1 MRKYSFKELGLENTR
16 DMFKRANENGYSIP
30 AFNFAN
36 LEQLQAILDACVEA
50 ESDVIIQIS
59 ASARTYI
66 GKEQLPLLVKGAIDE
81 IRAKGSKIAVALNL
95 DHGKGQDL
103 IKDCLDYGF
112 SSVMIDASK
121 YDFEK
126 NIELTKEIVEL
137 AKDYDASVEGEIGV
151 IHGTEDEHSADES
164 TFTKPAEAVE
174 FIKRTGVDSLAIAIG
189 TAHGAHKFK
198 VGEDPKLRLDILE
211 NIKKEIG
218 SFPIVLHGS
227 SSVPQDYIKKFK
239 EFGGEVKD
247 AIGIPNAELR
257 KASKSAVAKIN
268 VDTDGRLAFTAAIR
282 RVLGTTPKEF
292 DPRKYLGAAKDE
304 MKAYYK
310 TKIVDV
316 FGSEGAYKKGTK

>member
-1 MRKYSFKELGLENTR
+1 MKKYSFKELGLENTR

-36 LEQLQAILDACVEA
+36 LEQLQAILDACTEA

-95 DHGKGQDL
+95 DHGKGHEL

-164 TFTKPAEAVE
+164 AFTKPAEAVE

-211 NIKKEIG
+211 AIKKEIG

-247 AIGIPNAELR
+247 AIGIPDEELK
-257 KASKSAVAKIN
+257 KASKLIVTKIN
-268 VDTDGRLAFTAAIR
+268 VDTDGRLVFTSALREYFAEN
-282 RVLGTTPKEF
+282 PKEM
-292 DPRKYLGAAKDE
+292 DLKKYLDYARNE
-304 MKAYYK
+304 MKNFYVKKINSVFK
-310 TKIVDV
+310 TK
-316 FGSEGAYKKGTK
+316 

>member
-1 MRKYSFKELGLENTR
+1 MKKYSFKELGLENTR

-36 LEQLQAILDACVEA
+36 LEQLQAILDACTEA

-95 DHGKGQDL
+95 DHGKGHEL

-164 TFTKPAEAVE
+164 AFTKPAEAVE

-211 NIKKEIG
+211 AIKKEIG

-247 AIGIPNAELR
+247 AIGIPDEELK
-257 KASKSAVAKIN
+257 KASKSIVTKIN
-268 VDTDGRLAFTAAIR
+268 VDTDGRLVFTSALREYFAKN
-282 RVLGTTPKEF
+282 PKEM
-292 DPRKYLGAAKDE
+292 DLKKYLDYARNE
-304 MKAYYK
+304 MKNFYVKKINSVFK
-310 TKIVDV
+310 TK
-316 FGSEGAYKKGTK
+316 

>member
-1 MRKYSFKELGLENTR
+1 MKKYSFKELGLENTR

-36 LEQLQAILDACVEA
+36 LEQLQAILDACTEA

-95 DHGKGQDL
+95 DHGKGYEL

-164 TFTKPAEAVE
+164 AFTKPAEAVE

-211 NIKKEIG
+211 AIKKEIG

-247 AIGIPNAELR
+247 AIGIPDEELK
-257 KASKSAVAKIN
+257 KASKSIVTKIN
-268 VDTDGRLAFTAAIR
+268 VDTDGRLVFTSALREYFAKN
-282 RVLGTTPKEF
+282 PKEM
-292 DPRKYLGAAKDE
+292 DLKKYLDYARNE
-304 MKAYYK
+304 MKNFYVKKINSVFK
-310 TKIVDV
+310 TK
-316 FGSEGAYKKGTK
+316 

>member
-1 MRKYSFKELGLENTR
+1 MKKYSFKELGLENTR

-36 LEQLQAILDACVEA
+36 LEQLQAILDACTEA

-95 DHGKGQDL
+95 DHGKGHEL

-164 TFTKPAEAVE
+164 AFTKPAEAVE

-211 NIKKEIG
+211 AIKKEIG

-247 AIGIPNAELR
+247 AIGIPDEELK
-257 KASKSAVAKIN
+257 KASKSIVTKIN
-268 VDTDGRLAFTAAIR
+268 VDTDGRLVFTSALREYFAKN
-282 RVLGTTPKEF
+282 PKEM
-292 DPRKYLGAAKDE
+292 DLKNILIMLE
-304 MKAYYK
+304 MK
-310 TKIVDV
+310 
-316 FGSEGAYKKGTK
+316 

>member
-1 MRKYSFKELGLENTR
+1 MKKYSFKELGLENTR

-36 LEQLQAILDACVEA
+36 LEQLQAILDACTEA

-95 DHGKGQDL
+95 DHGKGHEL

-164 TFTKPAEAVE
+164 AFTKPAEAVE

-211 NIKKEIG
+211 AIKKEIG

-227 SSVPQDYIKKFK
+227 SSVPQDYIRKFK

-247 AIGIPNAELR
+247 AIGIPDEELK
-257 KASKSAVAKIN
+257 KASKSIVTKIN
-268 VDTDGRLAFTAAIR
+268 VDTDGRLVFTSALREYFAEN
-282 RVLGTTPKEF
+282 PKEM
-292 DPRKYLGAAKDE
+292 DLKKYLDYARNE
-304 MKAYYK
+304 MKNFYVKKINSVFK
-310 TKIVDV
+310 TK
-316 FGSEGAYKKGTK
+316 

>member
-36 LEQLQAILDACVEA
+36 LEQLQAILDACVKA
-50 ESDVIIQIS
+50 ESDVILQIS

-66 GKEQLPLLVKGAIDE
+66 GKEQLPLLVKGAIEE
-81 IRAKGSKIAVALNL
+81 IREKGSKIAVALNL
-95 DHGKGQDL
+95 DHGKGYDL

-247 AIGIPNAELR
+247 AIGIPDEELR
-257 KASKSAVAKIN
+257 KASKSIVTKIN
-268 VDTDGRLAFTAAIR
+268 VDTDGRLVFTSALREYFAEN
-282 RVLGTTPKEF
+282 PKEM
-292 DPRKYLGAAKDE
+292 DLKKYLDYARNE
-304 MKAYYK
+304 MKNFYVKKINSVFK
-310 TKIVDV
+310 TK
-316 FGSEGAYKKGTK
+316 

>member
-1 MRKYSFKELGLENTR
+1 MKKYSFKELGLENTR

-66 GKEQLPLLVKGAIDE
+66 GKEQLPLLVKGAINE

-95 DHGKGQDL
+95 DHGKGYDL

-137 AKDYDASVEGEIGV
+137 AKAYDASVEGEIGV

-174 FIKRTGVDSLAIAIG
+174 FIKKTGVDSLAIAIG

-247 AIGIPNAELR
+247 AIGIPDEELR
-257 KASKSAVAKIN
+257 KASKSIVTKIN
-268 VDTDGRLAFTAAIR
+268 VDTDGRLVFTSALREYFAKN
-282 RVLGTTPKEF
+282 PKEMDLKKYF
-292 DPRKYLGAAKDE
+292 DYARNE
-304 MKAYYK
+304 MKNFYVKKINSVFK
-310 TKIVDV
+310 TK
-316 FGSEGAYKKGTK
+316 

>member
-1 MRKYSFKELGLENTR
+1 MKKYSFKELGLENTR

-36 LEQLQAILDACVEA
+36 LEQLQAILDACTEA

-164 TFTKPAEAVE
+164 AFTKPIEAVE

-211 NIKKEIG
+211 AIKKEIG

-247 AIGIPNAELR
+247 AIGIPDEELK
-257 KASKSAVAKIN
+257 KASKSIVTKIN
-268 VDTDGRLAFTAAIR
+268 VDTDGRLVFTSALREYFAKN
-282 RVLGTTPKEF
+282 PKEM
-292 DPRKYLGAAKDE
+292 DLKKYLDYARNE
-304 MKAYYK
+304 MKNFYVKKINSVFK
-310 TKIVDV
+310 TK
-316 FGSEGAYKKGTK
+316 

>member
-1 MRKYSFKELGLENTR
+1 MKKYSFKELGLENTR

-81 IRAKGSKIAVALNL
+81 IRAKGSKISVALNL

-137 AKDYDASVEGEIGV
+137 AKAYDASVEGEIGV

-174 FIKRTGVDSLAIAIG
+174 FIKKTGVDSLAIAIG

-227 SSVPQDYIKKFK
+227 SSVPQDYIKRFK

-247 AIGIPNAELR
+247 AIGIPDEELR
-257 KASKSAVAKIN
+257 KASKSIVTKIN
-268 VDTDGRLAFTAAIR
+268 VDTDGRLVFTSTLREYFAEN
-282 RVLGTTPKEF
+282 PKEM
-292 DPRKYLGAAKDE
+292 DLKKYLGYARNE
-304 MKAYYK
+304 MKNFYVKKINSVFK
-310 TKIVDV
+310 TK
-316 FGSEGAYKKGTK
+316 